1 MLMLVDVDVGPVDVF
16 VLHVFGVPRGS
27 LLYFI
32 WAFVAAWQ
40 SNIQMFHNEWLE
52 AENDPFEKPKCS
64 LKPTHPSIS

>member
-1 MLMLVDVDVGPVDVF
+1 MLDLLMSMNLII
-16 VLHVFGVPRGS
+16 LHVFGVPRGS

-52 AENDPFEKPKCS
+52 TENDPFEKPNVV
-64 LKPTHPSIS
+64 